1 MNTPHRSISL
11 LAGAL
16 AMLVFSL
23 GPKVARADQCTDAYR
38 QCVAAAGAEACAN
51 LLASCKGAKSGMP
64 GRKAKAQKMA
74 AAIDIKHTCDGVL
87 TLDGESISASKGVA
101 IVATS
106 GCRLTLNK
114 VKIKAKRGIIVEGNA
129 QITLKDSSIDASD
142 IALSVSGSARVR
154 LLGKSTL
161 KGKKFAIMA
170 EDDAKVM
177 VDAERSSKIKGKV
190 KVPATSVINK
200 KYNPTEES
208 P

>member
-1 MNTPHRSISL
+1 MNTPHRSTSI

-16 AMLVFSL
+16 AMLIFSL
-23 GPKVARADQCTDAYR
+23 GPKAAHADQCTDAYR
-38 QCVAAAGAEACAN
+38 QCVASAGAEACAN
-51 LLASCKGAKSGMP
+51 LLASCKGAKRG
-64 GRKAKAQKMA
+64 KLENTAKAQKVA
-74 AAIDIKHTCDGVL
+74 ASIDVKHTCDGKL

-101 IVATS
+101 IVAMS

-129 QITLKDSSIDASD
+129 QITLKDSSIEASE

-170 EDDAKVM
+170 EDDAKVT
-177 VDAERSSKIKGKV
+177 VDAEKSSKIKGKV

-200 KYNPTEES
+200 KYTPTEES